1 MRERDEANHKLHL
14 EETKRKSLEQRA
26 RASEEET
33 KQLHSLLEEARRR
46 SAELEAESAEQE
58 YRTRRAKEEMDGL
71 QRLLEATRSQAHE
84 NQSGLHQANIEL
96 ERARSDFS
104 NARQRKE
111 QLEGELANTHEA
123 VGAARRAASQ
133 REEDN
138 AELRAR
144 VQAMEQELRNQQM
157 RLAQDLQHKEDEATR
172 LRQRLTN
179 YEVQLPA
186 VTQERDM
193 ALEETKHV
201 RRQLEAET
209 EARLHVESLRVN
221 EQVDIRKALQT
232 SQQALEDRNR
242 ELAKVKEDYQRVVEA
257 HRLEAQRTADLNAC
271 VGPLQK
277 QLVQAQTLAGDATR
291 QARDTIGEMETRCR
305 VLAEKF
311 EAEKRRNG
319 DVTRELGAAYEAAR
333 ILQVRNKGV
342 EAVRP
347 VNHHLADLV
356 EWKEQA
362 LRTLQSQRAALNAM
376 SQTQNQTHARIAAVR
391 GGAFDPKEA

>member
-1 MRERDEANHKLHL
+1 
-14 EETKRKSLEQRA
+14 
-26 RASEEET
+26 
-33 KQLHSLLEEARRR
+33 
-46 SAELEAESAEQE
+46 
-58 YRTRRAKEEMDGL
+58 
-71 QRLLEATRSQAHE
+71 
-84 NQSGLHQANIEL
+84 
-96 ERARSDFS
+96 
-104 NARQRKE
+104 
-111 QLEGELANTHEA
+111 
-123 VGAARRAASQ
+123 
-133 REEDN
+133 
-138 AELRAR
+138 
-144 VQAMEQELRNQQM
+144 MEQELRNQQM
-157 RLAQDLQHKEDEATR
+157 RVARDVHDKEEEATR

-179 YEVQLPA
+179 FEVQIPG

-193 ALEETKHV
+193 AMEETKHV

-209 EARLHVESLRVN
+209 EARLRVESLRVE

-242 ELAKVKEDYQRVVEA
+242 EIFKVKEDYQKVVEA
-257 HRLEAQRTADLNAC
+257 HKLEAQRTAELNSC

-277 QLVQAQTLAGDATR
+277 QLVQAQTLAGEATR
-291 QARDTIGEMETRCR
+291 QARETIGEMESRCR
-305 VLAEKF
+305 VLAEKY

-391 GGAFDPKEA
+391 GGAFDPKEVQGSSSHDENYPPVYSRFSHDENHPPKPAKEDIHPKAPTQANGSFASTAAPSQSHALFDTTQVSEPFGAALEAHPSQEPERVVPG

>member
-1 MRERDEANHKLHL
+1 MMRERDEATHKLHL
-14 EETKRKSLEQRA
+14 EETKRRSLEQRA
-26 RASEEET
+26 RAAEEET
-33 KQLHSLLEEARRR
+33 KQLHSLLEEARKR

-58 YRTRRAKEEMDGL
+58 YRTRRAREEMEGL

-84 NQSGLHQANIEL
+84 NQSGLHQANMEL

-123 VGAARRAASQ
+123 LGAARRAASQ

-157 RLAQDLQHKEDEATR
+157 RVGRDLQHKEDEATR

-193 ALEETKHV
+193 AMEETKHV

-209 EARLHVESLRVN
+209 EARLRVESLRVE

-242 ELAKVKEDYQRVVEA
+242 EIFKVKEDYQKVVEA
-257 HRLEAQRTADLNAC
+257 HKLEAQRTAELNSC

-277 QLVQAQTLAGDATR
+277 QLVQAQTLAGEATR
-291 QARDTIGEMETRCR
+291 QARETIGEMETSTD
-305 VLAEKF
+305 EY
-311 EAEKRRNG
+311 ESNRN
-319 DVTRELGAAYEAAR
+319 
-333 ILQVRNKGV
+333 RN
-342 EAVRP
+342 
-347 VNHHLADLV
+347 
-356 EWKEQA
+356 
-362 LRTLQSQRAALNAM
+362 
-376 SQTQNQTHARIAAVR
+376 
-391 GGAFDPKEA
+391 